1 MSSPLHPSK
10 MAKTKDAQI
19 IVKNPENAK
28 KEQLFQSPIMDI
40 APGIPVQQKQD
51 DKVDLK
57 EDPFAT

>member
-1 MSSPLHPSK
+1 